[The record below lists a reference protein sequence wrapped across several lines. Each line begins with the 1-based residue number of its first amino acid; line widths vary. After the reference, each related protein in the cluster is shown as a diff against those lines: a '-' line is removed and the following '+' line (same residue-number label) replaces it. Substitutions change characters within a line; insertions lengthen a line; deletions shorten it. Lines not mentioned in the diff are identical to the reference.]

1 MALIGTLRNKMTK
14 WVVGFIT
21 VAISAFVLND
31 LFGSGPRSVFGHS
44 NTVGEIGGS
53 TISLEEYQAAIQE
66 RENNYILNFG
76 RQPGDRER
84 PLLQQQAWDLLV
96 VKKAIKPQFEK
107 VGVQVT
113 TEEVWDMIQG
123 KNIDENVKSSFLDS
137 AGNFDRPKLIQYIN
151 QFNTPAPINN
161 PQLLASFNE
170 AKYRWSTFQSDLGLG
185 RERIKYEN
193 LLIKTNYVTDAE
205 AERDYHTQNDVAEVK
220 YLYVP
225 YFVVSDSA
233 IKVTDSNL
241 KDYYNRNKEKYK
253 AEQTRS
259 LSYVSFPVQA
269 SASDSAQIR
278 QELEKISAD
287 FKTVTE
293 DSVFAAANT
302 EGAEPFAK
310 YTTATLPTFL
320 ANKKNELAIGNVIGP
335 FLDGGSFKVVK
346 IVAFGKDTIG
356 NAQASHILIKW
367 DDESEASK
375 KAAKEKARKILNDI
389 KGGASFAAKAS
400 EFGTDGTA
408 TRGGDLGSFSTG
420 QMVKPFEQAV
430 FSAKKTGLLNDVV
443 ETQFGYHII
452 DVTSLADYTSY
463 SVATVELVIAPSDET
478 QNEAFLKA
486 QTFASDLSGV
496 DNFKE
501 TAKRDNLVV
510 MDANDLKT
518 ADRRINDLGDARTM
532 VTWLFREA
540 KIGKASDVFDLDDD
554 YVVAIM
560 TGETKAGFRSL
571 DAVKEEITPAVRNE
585 VKGKQII
592 EKLNTQKGTLEEMA
606 KLFGTDAT
614 VGSSSDL
621 KLNSNTLP
629 SVGLDPVAVGKIF
642 SLENGKRS
650 QPFAGENG
658 VLIAE
663 LQNKTIAPAVGEYS
677 MFRNQL
683 LQGLNGKSA
692 YAISEALKHGANIE
706 DERYKFF

>member
-14 WVVGFIT
+14 FVVGFIT

-259 LSYVSFPVQA
+259 LSYVSFPIQA

-278 QELEKISAD
+278 QELEKISTD

-302 EGAEPFAK
+302 EGAEPFTK

-346 IVAFGKDTIG
+346 IVAFGKDTVG

-375 KAAKEKARKILNDI
+375 KVAKEKARKILNDI

-430 FSAKKTGLLNDVV
+430 FSAKKN
-443 ETQFGYHII
+443 
-452 DVTSLADYTSY
+452 
-463 SVATVELVIAPSDET
+463 
-478 QNEAFLKA
+478 
-486 QTFASDLSGV
+486 
-496 DNFKE
+496 
-501 TAKRDNLVV
+501 
-510 MDANDLKT
+510 
-518 ADRRINDLGDARTM
+518 
-532 VTWLFREA
+532 
-540 KIGKASDVFDLDDD
+540 
-554 YVVAIM
+554 
-560 TGETKAGFRSL
+560 RS
-571 DAVKEEITPAVRNE
+571 
-585 VKGKQII
+585 
-592 EKLNTQKGTLEEMA
+592 
-606 KLFGTDAT
+606 
-614 VGSSSDL
+614 S
-621 KLNSNTLP
+621 
-629 SVGLDPVAVGKIF
+629 
-642 SLENGKRS
+642 
-650 QPFAGENG
+650 
-658 VLIAE
+658 
-663 LQNKTIAPAVGEYS
+663 
-677 MFRNQL
+677 
-683 LQGLNGKSA
+683 
-692 YAISEALKHGANIE
+692 
-706 DERYKFF
+706 